1 MADKDSKDAGG
12 TSEDAAAKPV
22 PAPSSSSAAAAKV
35 LTPQE
40 KEVKFLKSQVAGLS
54 ILLQQNALLE
64 NEVQRLHKEL
74 DTATQSIIKRGYLY
88 KWRDREIGWASK
100 WGLRYFSLQGHTL
113 SYYHEETGN
122 QLLYMYMYMYMD
134 YEWMDVCVG

>member
-1 MADKDSKDAGG
+1 MADKDSEDALAGG
-12 TSEDAAAKPV
+12 TFEDAAAKPV
-22 PAPSSSSAAAAKV
+22 PAPSSSSAAAAAKV

-40 KEVKFLKSQVAGLS
+40 KEVKFLKSQVAGLG

-64 NEVQRLHKEL
+64 SEVQRLHKEL

-113 SYYHEETGN
+113 SYYHEETGK
-122 QLLYMYMYMYMD
+122 
-134 YEWMDVCVG
+134 